1 MAFKLP
7 IPGGLKKDQKS
18 VDKAGVPLKADAKP
32 GDSLSN
38 LSQSPLNKPA
48 PKPAAKSGGGFNL
61 FGLGKQKPV
70 APKKALGPITT
81 TTAQT
86 TSQTTQQGPATN
98 SGFSSTANKTQKI
111 AAAVAATKVT
121 KPKKVTKGAF
131 KLPIIGDKPLINQL
145 IVLLVIAGIFVLL
158 AIAATVYYQI
168 KKDHASTYTNITSQ
182 LQFHTQRLAKS
193 GGLAAR
199 GDAVSFPQ
207 LQDSRDEFQ
216 RYLDTLNNGGEAFS
230 TQVPSARVSEEL
242 TSRLEELTKRFADSS
257 NAATSILAA
266 KTDLTDL
273 SRNIA
278 QVRSGAEELAAL
290 SQDLTGL
297 MQQSGASPAQIL
309 KVNRLTF
316 YAERLGRGSA
326 EILGSDIIDPE
337 VPFLMGKDTNDFRE
351 LIKALESG
359 SDALGITALRDG
371 DTKARVAKLREQFA
385 LFEQNIQPI
394 LGNVQKLVSARQSGR
409 ALQQGSEQLL
419 GNVEQMQQALA
430 VEKNSF
436 PLLLALL
443 FGLLALATLALLAV
457 VFLGDARRRAAESE
471 AENKRNQEAILRLLN
486 EMGDLADG
494 DLTIRAKVT
503 EDITGAIADSMNYTI
518 DELRTLVTGVNN
530 ASNSVSVRSQQAQ
543 AVSVQL
549 LDAAEKQ
556 SKEIQNTTQDVLRV
570 AETLTLVSASAE
582 ESSQVAMR
590 SLAAADK
597 GRMAVQNSITG
608 MNDIREQIQETSKR
622 IKRLGESS
630 QEIGE
635 IVELISDITEQTN
648 VLALNAAI
656 QAASAGEAGR
666 GFSVVAEEV
675 QRLAE
680 RSGEATKQIGAIVK
694 TIQADTQDAV
704 AAMEKSTTG
713 VVEGAK
719 LSDAAGQALSE
730 IDLVTKNLAGLIQKI
745 SDDTQTQATSAN
757 KVARN
762 MQDILEINRQ
772 TSVGTQQTAT
782 SIKDLADVASDL
794 KASVSGFKL

>member
-7 IPGGLKKDQKS
+7 TSSIFKSKPSAKS
-18 VDKAGVPLKADAKP
+18 VSAPPTTLAGEPISAVKAAAKP
-32 GDSLSN
+32 KEPS
-38 LSQSPLNKPA
+38 K
-48 PKPAAKSGGGFNL
+48 KTGGI
-61 FGLGKQKPV
+61 FGLFSTS
-70 APKKALGPITT
+70 ASKKNKNALTNKNAAAGATRAAATSLGPD
-81 TTAQT
+81 
-86 TSQTTQQGPATN
+86 TN
-98 SGFSSTANKTQKI
+98 SGLGGNSSNSKTQKI
-111 AAAVAATKVT
+111 AATVAANKIA
-121 KPKKVTKGAF
+121 KPKAGSSASF
-131 KLPIIGDKPLINQL
+131 SIPFIGKFSPQKQFQ
-145 IVLLVIAGIFVLL
+145 VLGTLVATFFVLML
-158 AIAATVYYQI
+158 GAIALDI
-168 KKDHASTYTNITSQ
+168 NGRGNISTWTNITSQ

-193 GGLAAR
+193 AGLAAR
-199 GDAVSFPQ
+199 GDIGAFPQ
-207 LQDSRDEFQ
+207 LQDSRDQFQ
-216 RYLDTLNNGGEAFS
+216 LYVTVLSDGGVALGSRVPTAAITPELSASVAQLTERYKPAASNS
-230 TQVPSARVSEEL
+230 TA
-242 TSRLEELTKRFADSS
+242 
-257 NAATSILAA
+257 ILAA
-266 KTDLTDL
+266 RNDLTNL
-273 SRNIA
+273 GRSVA
-278 QVRSGAEELAAL
+278 QVRAGAEELAGL
-290 SQDLTGL
+290 SQQLTVAL
-297 MQQSGASPAQIL
+297 QQSGVNPIQVL

-316 YAERLGRGSA
+316 LAERLGRGAA
-326 EILGSDIIDPE
+326 EILGSEIIDPE
-337 VPFLMGKDTNDFRE
+337 ITFLMGRDTNDFRD
-351 LIKALESG
+351 LVKALESG
-359 SDALGITALRDG
+359 SESLGVAAVTGENR
-371 DTKARVAKLREQFA
+371 ARVAKLRESFTS
-385 LFEQNIQPI
+385 FDNSVKPI
-394 LGNVQKLVSARQSGR
+394 LDNVQKLIDARQSGR
-409 ALQQGSEQLL
+409 ALQ
-419 GNVEQMQQALA
+419 
-430 VEKNSF
+430 KNSEELLSTVETMQGQF
-436 PLLLALL
+436 TDSAQRTPLILALVL
-443 FGLLALATLALLAV
+443 GLLMLAAIALMGYLYLTNERKRGV
-457 VFLGDARRRAAESE
+457 ESE
-471 AENKRNQEAILRLLN
+471 SENKRNQEAILRLLN

-518 DELRTLVTGVNN
+518 DELRSLVTGVNN
-530 ASNSVSVRSQQAQ
+530 ASTQVSAKSQQAQ

-556 SKEIQNTTQDVLRV
+556 SREIQSTTEQVLTVANTLSS
-570 AETLTLVSASAE
+570 VSENAE
-582 ESSQVAMR
+582 ESSKVAMR

-680 RSGEATKQIGAIVK
+680 RSAEATKQIGAIVK

-719 LSDAAGQALSE
+719 LSDAAGQALTE
-730 IDLVTKNLAGLIQKI
+730 IDSVTKNLADLIQKI
-745 SDDTQTQATSAN
+745 SSDTQTQATSAN

-772 TSVGTQQTAT
+772 TTAGTQQTAS

>member
-1 MAFKLP
+1 MALKFPTPFKKKEANSSPGAAKPLASLFGFLGAGRKKTAGLNTASGGPATGGGFSATGGQTQQIKAEVAANKGARGRSKGGGFKLP
-7 IPGGLKKDQKS
+7 VIGDRPAEQQLPILLII
-18 VDKAGVPLKADAKP
+18 AGVFGVLTIVAIVFD
-32 GDSLSN
+32 GINRSN
-38 LSQSPLNKPA
+38 LSA
-48 PKPAAKSGGGFNL
+48 
-61 FGLGKQKPV
+61 
-70 APKKALGPITT
+70 
-81 TTAQT
+81 
-86 TSQTTQQGPATN
+86 
-98 SGFSSTANKTQKI
+98 
-111 AAAVAATKVT
+111 
-121 KPKKVTKGAF
+121 
-131 KLPIIGDKPLINQL
+131 
-145 IVLLVIAGIFVLL
+145 
-158 AIAATVYYQI
+158 
-168 KKDHASTYTNITSQ
+168 YTNITSQ

-193 GGLAAR
+193 AGLAAR

-207 LQDSRDEFQ
+207 LQDSREEFQ
-216 RYLDTLNNGGEAFS
+216 RYTDILNSGGEAFG
-230 TQVPSARVSEEL
+230 TTVPAAKISEEL
-242 TSRLEELTKRFADSS
+242 TSRLAELTKRFSDAS
-257 NAATSILAA
+257 NSANAILGA
-266 KTDLTDL
+266 KNDLVDL

-278 QVRSGAEELAAL
+278 QVRAGAEELAGLA
-290 SQDLTGL
+290 QDLTGL
-297 MQQSGASPAQIL
+297 MQQSGAAPAQVL
-309 KVNRLTF
+309 KVNRMTF
-316 YAERLGRGSA
+316 LAERLGRGSA
-326 EILGSDIIDPE
+326 EILGADIIDPE

-359 SDALGITALRDG
+359 SEALGISALRDG
-371 DTKARVAKLREQFA
+371 DAKGKAVKLREQFTA
-385 LFEQNIQPI
+385 FEQNIGPI

-419 GNVEQMQQALA
+419 ANVEQLQNAIA
-430 VEKNSF
+430 VERRNL
-436 PLLLALL
+436 PLILAIIFGVISLLFLALIA
-443 FGLLALATLALLAV
+443 F
-457 VFLGDARRRAAESE
+457 VFLTDARKRAAESE
-471 AENKRNQEAILRLLN
+471 KENKRNQEAILRLLN

-530 ASNSVSVRSQQAQ
+530 ASTQVSVKSQQAQ

-556 SKEIQNTTQDVLRV
+556 SKEIQDTTQDVLTV
-570 AETLTLVSASAE
+570 AETLTQVSSNAE

-597 GRMAVQNSITG
+597 GRQAVQNSISG

-680 RSGEATKQIGAIVK
+680 RSAEATKQIGAIVK

-730 IDLVTKNLAGLIQKI
+730 IDSVTKNLASLIQKI
-745 SDDTQTQATSAN
+745 STDTQTQAASAN

-762 MQDILEINRQ
+762 MQEILEINRQ
-772 TSVGTQQTAT
+772 TTTGTQQTAS
-782 SIKDLADVASDL
+782 SIKELAEVASDL
-794 KASVSGFKL
+794 KSSVSGFKL

>member
-1 MAFKLP
+1 MA
-7 IPGGLKKDQKS
+7 LKFPASAAKDKNPASNAQS
-18 VDKAGVPLKADAKP
+18 AGA
-32 GDSLSN
+32 
-38 LSQSPLNKPA
+38 
-48 PKPAAKSGGGFNL
+48 KPAAKSGSMFGFLGGKKS
-61 FGLGKQKPV
+61 GAAQKTGATDGQSTGTGGTTGEHSRKIKAEV
-70 APKKALGPITT
+70 A
-81 TTAQT
+81 
-86 TSQTTQQGPATN
+86 
-98 SGFSSTANKTQKI
+98 ANKMAK
-111 AAAVAATKVT
+111 A
-121 KPKKVTKGAF
+121 KKERGTFRLPLIGDRPVEQQ
-131 KLPIIGDKPLINQL
+131 LPILLIIAGFFGALTIGA
-145 IVLLVIAGIFVLL
+145 IVLDGINRSNV
-158 AIAATVYYQI
+158 
-168 KKDHASTYTNITSQ
+168 STYTNITSQ

-193 GGLAAR
+193 AGLASR

-216 RYLDTLNNGGEAFS
+216 RYLDVLNKGGEAFGAN
-230 TQVPSARVSEEL
+230 VPTAQASEEL
-242 TSRLEELTKRFADSS
+242 TSRLVELTKRFADQSS
-257 NAATSILAA
+257 SATSILAA
-266 KTDLTDL
+266 KNDLVDL
-273 SRNIA
+273 SRNIS
-278 QVRSGAEELAAL
+278 QVRAGAEELAAL

-297 MQQSGASPAQIL
+297 MQQSGAPPAQVL
-309 KVNRLTF
+309 KINRLTF
-316 YAERLGRGSA
+316 LAERLGRGSA
-326 EILGSDIIDPE
+326 EILGAEIIDPE

-351 LIKALESG
+351 LLKALESG
-359 SDALGITALRDG
+359 SDALGIAALREG
-371 DTKARVAKLREQFA
+371 DAKTKAGKLREQFTA
-385 LFEQNIQPI
+385 FEQNIGPI

-419 GNVEQMQQALA
+419 GNVEQVQNALA
-430 VEKNSF
+430 VEKQNL
-436 PLLLALL
+436 PLILAIAFGLISLLFLALIA
-443 FGLLALATLALLAV
+443 F
-457 VFLGDARRRAAESE
+457 VFLSDARRRASDSE

-530 ASNSVSVRSQQAQ
+530 ASTQVSVKSQQAQ

-556 SKEIQNTTQDVLRV
+556 SKEIQDTTSEVLVV
-570 AETLTLVSASAE
+570 AETLTKVSSNAE

-597 GRMAVQNSITG
+597 GRLAVQNSISG
-608 MNDIREQIQETSKR
+608 MNDIRDQIQETSKR

-730 IDLVTKNLAGLIQKI
+730 IDSVTKNLASLIQKI
-745 SDDTQTQATSAN
+745 STDTQTQAASAN

-772 TSVGTQQTAT
+772 TTVGTQQTAS
-782 SIKDLADVASDL
+782 SIKELAEVASDL

>member
-1 MAFKLP
+1 MALKFPKKDGAPEGDKKGFSPL
-7 IPGGLKKDQKS
+7 GFLKKEPKLAPTTAPQPSTAAPTTGTGGSGDETRRIK
-18 VDKAGVPLKADAKP
+18 VELAANKIAK
-32 GDSLSN
+32 
-38 LSQSPLNKPA
+38 
-48 PKPAAKSGGGFNL
+48 
-61 FGLGKQKPV
+61 
-70 APKKALGPITT
+70 PKKA
-81 TTAQT
+81 ARV
-86 TSQTTQQGPATN
+86 
-98 SGFSSTANKTQKI
+98 FKI
-111 AAAVAATKVT
+111 
-121 KPKKVTKGAF
+121 
-131 KLPIIGDKPLINQL
+131 PIIGDRPTEQQL
-145 IVLLVIAGIFVLL
+145 PILLG
-158 AIAATVYYQI
+158 IAALFGVLTIGMIVWDGYNRSNI
-168 KKDHASTYTNITSQ
+168 STYSNITSQ

-193 GGLAAR
+193 GGSAAR
-199 GDAVSFPQ
+199 GDAASFPQ

-216 RYLDTLNNGGEAFS
+216 RNLDVLNNGGEAFG
-230 TQVPSARVSEEL
+230 TTVPNARISEEL
-242 TSRLEELTKRFADSS
+242 TQRLEELTKRFGSAGEAST
-257 NAATSILAA
+257 AILAA
-266 KTDLTDL
+266 KNDLVDL

-278 QVRSGAEELAAL
+278 QVRAGTEELASL

-297 MQQSGASPAQIL
+297 LQQSGAPPAQVL
-309 KVNRLTF
+309 KVTRLTF
-316 YAERLGRGSA
+316 FSERLGKGAA
-326 EILGSDIIDPE
+326 EILGSEIIE
-337 VPFLMGKDTNDFRE
+337 QETSFLMSKDTNDFRE
-351 LIKALESG
+351 LLKALESG
-359 SDALGITALRDG
+359 SDALGITAVRDT
-371 DTKARVAKLREQFA
+371 DARAKLTKLRTQFTE
-385 LFEQNIQPI
+385 FEKNIGPV
-394 LGNVQKLVSARQSGR
+394 LGNVQKLISARQSGR
-409 ALQQGSEQLL
+409 ALQQGSEALL
-419 GNVEQMQQALA
+419 GNVDQLQIALA
-430 VEKNSF
+430 VEKKTL
-436 PLLLALL
+436 PLILAIIFGVLALL
-443 FGLLALATLALLAV
+443 FLALIAI
-457 VFLGDARRRAAESE
+457 VFLSDARKRAAESE

-518 DELRTLVTGVNN
+518 DELRTLVTGVNS
-530 ASNSVSVRSQQAQ
+530 ASTLVSAKSQQAQ

-556 SKEIQNTTQDVLRV
+556 SKEIQETTQDVLGV
-570 AETLTLVSASAE
+570 AETLTKVSSSAE

-597 GRMAVQNSITG
+597 GRLAVQNSIAG

-730 IDLVTKNLAGLIQKI
+730 IDSVTKNLASLIQRI
-745 SDDTQTQATSAN
+745 SSDTQAQAQSTN
-757 KVARN
+757 KVAKN
-762 MQDILEINRQ
+762 MQEILEINRQ
-772 TSVGTQQTAT
+772 TTSGTQQTAS
-782 SIKDLADVASDL
+782 SIKELAEVANDL

>member
-1 MAFKLP
+1 MALKLP
-7 IPGGLKKDQKS
+7 SLLNTDKKKTGSTSAKPATGRRFSLPFIDKLFGPRKTPFGTPSIGLGK
-18 VDKAGVPLKADAKP
+18 DAKP
-32 GDSLSN
+32 SADPTTN
-38 LSQSPLNKPA
+38 
-48 PKPAAKSGGGFNL
+48 AANAGGTTGTQTR
-61 FGLGKQKPV
+61 K
-70 APKKALGPITT
+70 IT
-81 TTAQT
+81 ADVQ
-86 TSQTTQQGPATN
+86 
-98 SGFSSTANKTQKI
+98 
-111 AAAVAATKVT
+111 AAKVT
-121 KPKKVTKGAF
+121 KTVKKAGGL
-131 KLPIIGDKPLINQL
+131 KLPIIGNRPIEQQL
-145 IVLLVIAGIFVLL
+145 PILLTIAALFGALTIGAIFVD
-158 AIAATVYYQI
+158 ARNRSNI
-168 KKDHASTYTNITSQ
+168 STYTNMTSQ
-182 LQFHTQRLAKS
+182 LQFHTQRLANS
-193 GGLAAR
+193 AGLSAR
-199 GDAVSFPQ
+199 GDLASFPQ
-207 LQDSRDEFQ
+207 LQDSRDQFQ
-216 RYLDTLNNGGEAFS
+216 IYLNVLNDGGEAFNNS
-230 TQVPSARVSEEL
+230 VPNAKLSEEL
-242 TSRLEELTKRFADSS
+242 TSRLTELTKRFSDGS
-257 NAATSILAA
+257 NSATAILAA
-266 KTDLTDL
+266 KNDLSEL

-278 QVRSGAEELAAL
+278 QVRAGSEELAEL

-297 MQQSGASPAQIL
+297 MQQSGAPAAQVL

-316 YAERLGRGSA
+316 LSERLGRGSA
-326 EILGSDIIDPE
+326 EILGGEIIDPT

-359 SDALGITALRDG
+359 SDALGISALRDG
-371 DTKARVAKLREQFA
+371 DAKAKVSKLRESFNR
-385 LFEQNIQPI
+385 FEENIKPI
-394 LGNVQKLVSARQSGR
+394 LGSVQKLVSARQSGR

-419 GNVEQMQQALA
+419 GNVEELQKALA
-430 VEKNSF
+430 VEKQNL
-436 PLLLALL
+436 PLILAFI
-443 FGLLALATLALLAV
+443 FGAFALI
-457 VFLGDARRRAAESE
+457 FLGLIAALFLSDARKRAAESE

-518 DELRTLVTGVNN
+518 DELRALVTGVNN
-530 ASNSVSVRSQQAQ
+530 ASTSVSAKSQQAQ

-556 SKEIQNTTQDVLRV
+556 SKEIQETTQQVLGV
-570 AETLTLVSASAE
+570 AQTLTTVSSNAE

-590 SLAAADK
+590 SLAASDK
-597 GRMAVQNSITG
+597 GRLAVQNSISG

-730 IDLVTKNLAGLIQKI
+730 IDTVTKNLANLIQRI
-745 SDDTQTQATSAN
+745 SADTQAQAASAN

-772 TSVGTQQTAT
+772 TTTGTQQTAS
-782 SIKDLADVASDL
+782 SIKELADVASDL

>member
-1 MAFKLP
+1 MALKLPSLLNKGNNKSGSKPGASASTASGSKSSGSFLDKLFGRKKSAPLASTGNTSKAGGPIAGGATGTQTRKVTADIASAKITRPVRQGVGFKLP
-7 IPGGLKKDQKS
+7 LI
-18 VDKAGVPLKADAKP
+18 
-32 GDSLSN
+32 GDRPVEQQLPI
-38 LSQSPLNKPA
+38 LLGI
-48 PKPAAKSGGGFNL
+48 AAL
-61 FGLGKQKPV
+61 FG
-70 APKKALGPITT
+70 ALT
-81 TTAQT
+81 
-86 TSQTTQQGPATN
+86 
-98 SGFSSTANKTQKI
+98 I
-111 AAAVAATKVT
+111 AAVFLDARNRNN
-121 KPKKVTKGAF
+121 
-131 KLPIIGDKPLINQL
+131 I
-145 IVLLVIAGIFVLL
+145 
-158 AIAATVYYQI
+158 
-168 KKDHASTYTNITSQ
+168 STFTNITSQ
-182 LQFHTQRLAKS
+182 LQYHSQRLAKS
-193 GGLAAR
+193 AGLAAR
-199 GDAVSFPQ
+199 GDAASFPQ

-216 RYLDTLNNGGEAFS
+216 RYLKVLNDGGEAFN
-230 TQVPSARVSEEL
+230 TTVPSAQIGEEL
-242 TSRLEELTKRFADSS
+242 TSRLAELTKRFADSFK
-257 NAATSILAA
+257 AATAILAA
-266 KTDLTDL
+266 KTDLSEL
-273 SRNIA
+273 SRNIE
-278 QVRSGAEELAAL
+278 QVRSGSEELAEL

-297 MQQSGASPAQIL
+297 MQQSGAAPAQVL

-316 YAERLGRGSA
+316 LSERLGRGAA
-326 EILGSDIIDPE
+326 ETLGGEIIDPT

-351 LIKALESG
+351 VIKALETG
-359 SDALGITALRDG
+359 SEALGINALRDG
-371 DTKARVAKLREQFA
+371 DPKAKVVKLRESFNK
-385 LFEQNIQPI
+385 FEENIKPI
-394 LGNVQKLVSARQSGR
+394 LGSVQKLVSARQSGS
-409 ALQQGSEQLL
+409 ALQQGADQLL
-419 GNVEQMQQALA
+419 NGVEQVQIALA
-430 VEKNSF
+430 AEKQNT
-436 PLLLALL
+436 PLVLAFIFGALALI
-443 FGLLALATLALLAV
+443 
-457 VFLGDARRRAAESE
+457 FLGLIAALFLADARKRAAESE
-471 AENKRNQEAILRLLN
+471 NENKRNQEAILRLLN

-530 ASNSVSVRSQQAQ
+530 ASTSVSAKSQQAQ

-556 SKEIQNTTQDVLRV
+556 SKEIQDTTQQVLGV
-570 AETLTLVSASAE
+570 AKTLTAVSSDAE
-582 ESSQVAMR
+582 ESSRVAMR
-590 SLAAADK
+590 SLAASDK
-597 GRMAVQNSITG
+597 GRLAVQNSIAG
-608 MNDIREQIQETSKR
+608 MNDIRDQIQETSKR

-730 IDLVTKNLAGLIQKI
+730 IDTVTKNLANLIQRI
-745 SDDTQTQATSAN
+745 STDTQAQAASAN
-757 KVARN
+757 KVAQN

-772 TSVGTQQTAT
+772 TTTGTQQTAS
-782 SIKDLADVASDL
+782 SIKELADVASDL